1 MFSRILTQTSTAP
14 YSDQLAKMQQ
24 VLEQADAIMIGAG
37 SGLSASAGLTYSGER
52 FEKHFGGFI

>member
-24 VLEQADAIMIGAG
+24 VLEQADAIMIEPVPAF
-37 SGLSASAGLTYSGER
+37 LLR
-52 FEKHFGGFI
+52 RD